1 MRNARNRTGATS
13 VLQWVKASRPPTSM
27 NCAVC
32 SQANP
37 DGARFCQ
44 SCGAPMARP
53 SEDPSS
59 LIGQLIGGRY
69 LVTRVIGEG
78 GMGVVYE
85 AEQKMGAHTRKVA
98 IKTLLPS
105 LSRDHTVVSR
115 FYRECGVVAQLE
127 HPNTIRLYD
136 FGETP
141 ISGCTSPWNS

>member
-1 MRNARNRTGATS
+1 
-13 VLQWVKASRPPTSM
+13 
-27 NCAVC
+27 
-32 SQANP
+32 
-37 DGARFCQ
+37 
-44 SCGAPMARP
+44 MARP

-141 ISGCTSPWNS
+141 DQRLYIAMEFVKGERAESCIDDGE